1 MGTDRTAFISHASE
15 DAAVADDLCTHLE
28 QAGIPCWVAPRDV
41 TPGRDYASEIIDG
54 IEACPV
60 FVLLLSSA
68 ANQSAFVTRE
78 LERAASKGKRVFPVR
93 IADVLPDRDMELFVS
108 SAHWIDALQPPRA
121 VQWERLARAIKGE
134 SSAPRVQASV
144 VSGVSAASSS
154 TGDGRSAGGRRTL
167 LPIALGLAAGAV
179 LGVATMFWRGGEG
192 RSGGNGDP
200 PPVSSARSGVGAAP
214 AGAAPALAV
223 TQTKLADAVA
233 KVQRR
238 APAASRDD
246 AASVDPCP
254 QSLAVSPTLPTPY
267 TCMCDSMPRRG
278 GAVWGTD
285 LYTADSDVC
294 RAAVHAGVVAAGGGA
309 VTVERLDGRGL
320 YPGTLRH
327 GVRSN
332 DYGRY
337 DASIHFVG
345 TPMPPD
351 PGPCPA
357 TLSLNTE
364 LATPFSCVCD
374 SAAVADGAVWG
385 SGPYTADSALCHAAR
400 HAGVVGAEGGT
411 ITAEFAA
418 GRQIYAGTT
427 RNGVASHDYGQYST
441 SVRFR

>member
-1 MGTDRTAFISHASE
+1 MGTERTAFISHASE
-15 DAAVADDLCTHLE
+15 DVAVADELCTHLE

-68 ANQSAFVTRE
+68 ANRSSFVTRE

-93 IADVLPDRDMELFVS
+93 IADVLPDRDKELFVS

-121 VQWERLARAIKGE
+121 AQWERLARAIRGE

-144 VSGVSAASSS
+144 APGVYTASSS
-154 TGDGRSAGGRRTL
+154 TGDGRSSGKRSR
-167 LPIALGLAAGAV
+167 LPIVLGLSAGAI

-192 RSGGNGDP
+192 RSGGNGEP
-200 PPVSSARSGVGAAP
+200 PAVSAAQSGQASAP

-223 TQTKLADAVA
+223 AQAPPPAGAA

-238 APAASRDD
+238 PPAVSRDD
-246 AASVDPCP
+246 AANLDPCP
-254 QSLAVSPTLPTPY
+254 QRLSVSPTLPTPY
-267 TCMCDSMPRRG
+267 TCMCDSTPRRG

-285 LYTADSDVC
+285 LYTADSDLC

-309 VTVERLDGRGL
+309 VTVERLDGRDL

-327 GVRSN
+327 GVRSD

-337 DASIHFVG
+337 AASIHFVG

-357 TLSLNTE
+357 RLSLNTE

-374 SAAVADGAVWG
+374 SAAVAKGTVWG
-385 SGPYTADSALCHAAR
+385 SGPYTADSSLCHAAR

-427 RNGVASHDYGQYST
+427 RNGVASHDYGQQST